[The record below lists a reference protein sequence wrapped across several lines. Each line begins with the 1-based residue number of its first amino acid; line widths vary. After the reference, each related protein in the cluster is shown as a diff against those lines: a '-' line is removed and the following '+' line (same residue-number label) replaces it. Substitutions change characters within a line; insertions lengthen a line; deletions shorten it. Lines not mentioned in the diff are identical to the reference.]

1 MLALNN
7 LPKYEN
13 EKITKILK
21 PWLNVMND
29 YLIILSLTVPVF
41 VGGIELAT
49 GRFVCV
55 PVVDCFT
62 TNNDSTPLSKY
73 KYHNVCTVFYSFQKP
88 TDINGKTK
96 TVVTKLEY
104 AREYDYVNSVC
115 GKTAFPWFHSYFS
128 SFLFGQA
135 FILFLVNNLW
145 LKNPWTTSI
154 VNSFYALA
162 EECYNLPGAHLAKL
176 AQKNEYTTIPNS
188 RESVALNEILS
199 TGSQRNIE
207 ETDSSHCEGED
218 SVGVDLAT
226 AVAVKTVY
234 DKIKRFNDHIGT
246 SKKIKRLYLLQAVL
260 QVLLTAIFCFL
271 NVWFKN
277 IKRTEKCLVD
287 EFDEYFPIIYD
298 YFTCSHNLS
307 KLLEQAWVVFLCIL
321 ALICSVCTAIT
332 LLTKIKL
339 GKEYCFE
346 DQLNKWRIPS
356 DLNPAKRD
364 MGFLLHLLHA
374 YDNLYAVQFA
384 IYMSEEHSRKFYR
397 VILDN
402 EWPVEKL
409 ERCLYK
415 DKTALSLR
423 GLSGIPNSLFQFD
436 EISLEKLRE
445 LHINGCGPLQANDFG
460 RFEKFKSLSMLS
472 LINCGLTKIPE
483 GLLKLEFLKTL
494 RLMNNSIMDIHSG
507 ICNLRKLHNLDVSFN
522 RLKTI
527 NISINSLRTLENVNI
542 SNNPEIHISAIS
554 TLLILKC
561 IGLKTLLVSHYSYI
575 LKNLPTNKQEKFIVV
590 AQEDI

>member
-1 MLALNN
+1 MLQFAR
-7 LPKYEN
+7 
-13 EKITKILK
+13 
-21 PWLNVMND
+21 
-29 YLIILSLTVPVF
+29 
-41 VGGIELAT
+41 GT
-49 GRFVCV
+49 G
-55 PVVDCFT
+55 
-62 TNNDSTPLSKY
+62 
-73 KYHNVCTVFYSFQKP
+73 
-88 TDINGKTK
+88 
-96 TVVTKLEY
+96 
-104 AREYDYVNSVC
+104 
-115 GKTAFPWFHSYFS
+115 
-128 SFLFGQA
+128 
-135 FILFLVNNLW
+135 
-145 LKNPWTTSI
+145 
-154 VNSFYALA
+154 
-162 EECYNLPGAHLAKL
+162 
-176 AQKNEYTTIPNS
+176 
-188 RESVALNEILS
+188 
-199 TGSQRNIE
+199 
-207 ETDSSHCEGED
+207 SSHCEGED
-218 SVGVDLAT
+218 SVGVDLAA

-246 SKKIKRLYLLQAVL
+246 STKIKCFYLLQAVL

-321 ALICSVCTAIT
+321 ALIFSVCTAIT
-332 LLTKIKL
+332 LTTKKL
-339 GKEYCFE
+339 KTEYYFE
-346 DQLNKWRIPS
+346 DQLSKWRIPS

-374 YDNLYAVQFA
+374 YDDLYAVQFA
-384 IYMSEEHSRKFYR
+384 IYMSEVHSRKFYR

-436 EISLEKLRE
+436 EISLEKLKE

-460 RFEKFKSLSMLS
+460 QFEKFKSLSMLS

-494 RLMNNSIMDIHSG
+494 RLMNNSIMDIQSR
-507 ICNLRKLHNLDVSFN
+507 ICNLRKLHNLDVSSN

-554 TLLILKC
+554 IVLACT
-561 IGLKTLLVSHYSYI
+561 GLKTLLVSDYLST
-575 LKNLPTNKQEKFIVV
+575 LNSLPADYQEKFKVV